1 MSRLWTGFR
10 SVFADGIQAFV
21 AYKRALGRQYRAEES
36 ALRLFDRF
44 LVEHRITTA
53 ADVTPA
59 TIDDF
64 LVSRPRPAP
73 RSYNHLY
80 GTLARFFDWMI
91 RQERLQGSPVRS
103 KPRRGTRVRLPFLL
117 DPAAARRLF
126 DVAGQLP
133 DNNFTTCRGSSFRT
147 IFTLL
152 YGLGLRV
159 GEVERLRV
167 GDIDAA
173 RRVLH
178 IRDTKFAKSRFVPFG
193 PRIDMLLTAHLARR
207 AQQQRPLS
215 ADMPVFAQRSGRPIR
230 ADTISLTFHRLVP
243 QLGLVVPDGAI
254 GPRVHDLRHAFAT
267 RTLLRWYRNGID
279 PRSRLLSLA
288 TFLGHVNPA
297 STAVYLT
304 MTPELLSHASER
316 FRTWAKPVL
325 EEVPR

>member
-1 MSRLWTGFR
+1 MSRLWTEFR
-10 SVFADGIQAFV
+10 SLFADGIQAFL
-21 AYKRALGRQYRAEES
+21 AHKRALGCQYRAEES

-44 LVEHRITTA
+44 LDEHCITAT

-59 TIDDF
+59 VIDDF
-64 LVSRPRPAP
+64 LTSRPRPAP

-80 GTLARFFDWMI
+80 GTLVRFFDWMT
-91 RQERLQGSPVRS
+91 RQERLPCSPVRS
-103 KPRRGTRVRLPFLL
+103 KPRRGTRIRLPFLL

-126 DVAGQLP
+126 EVAGRLP
-133 DNNFTTCRGSSFRT
+133 DNGSTACRGSSFRT

-159 GEVERLRV
+159 GEVARLRV
-167 GDIDAA
+167 RDIDAA

-178 IRDTKFAKSRFVPFG
+178 IRNTKFAKSRLIPYG
-193 PRIDMLLTAHLARR
+193 PRIHALLTAHLARR
-207 AQQQRPLS
+207 AQQQPLS
-215 ADMPVFAQRSGRPIR
+215 AEMPVFAQRSGRPIS

-243 QLGLVVPDGAI
+243 KLGLVIPDGAV

-267 RTLLRWYRNGID
+267 RTLLRWYRKGID
-279 PRSRLLSLA
+279 PRSRLLPLA

-316 FRTWAKPVL
+316 FRTWAKPALKEVL
-325 EEVPR
+325 R

>member
-1 MSRLWTGFR
+1 MSRLWTEFR
-10 SVFADGIQAFV
+10 SACADGIQAFL
-21 AYKRALGRQYRAEES
+21 AYKRALGRQYRAEEK

-44 LVEHRITTA
+44 LAERRITTA
-53 ADVTPA
+53 AEVTPVM
-59 TIDDF
+59 IDEF
-64 LVSRPRPAP
+64 LSSRPRPAP
-73 RSYNHLY
+73 RSYNHLH

-91 RQERLQGSPVRS
+91 RHERLECSPVRS

-133 DNNFTTCRGSSFRT
+133 DTRFTACRGSSFRT

-159 GEVERLRV
+159 GEVERLLI
-167 GDIDAA
+167 GDIDAT

-178 IRDTKFAKSRFVPFG
+178 IRDTKFAKSRLVPFG
-193 PRIDMLLTAHLARR
+193 PRIDAVLTAHLARR
-207 AQQQRPLS
+207 AKQQPLS
-215 ADMPVFAQRSGRPIR
+215 VEMPVFAKRSGRPIS
-230 ADTISLTFHRLVP
+230 AVAISLMFHQLVP
-243 QLGLVVPDGAI
+243 QLGLVVPDGAV
-254 GPRVHDLRHAFAT
+254 GPRAHDLRHAFAT
-267 RTLLRWYRNGID
+267 RTLTRWYRNGID

-316 FRTWAKPVL
+316 FRTWAEPVL

>member
-10 SVFADGIQAFV
+10 SVFADGMRAFL

-36 ALRLFDRF
+36 ALRLLDRF
-44 LVEHRITTA
+44 LVERRVSA
-53 ADVTPA
+53 VDAVTPSL
-59 TIDDF
+59 IDDF

-73 RSYNHLY
+73 GSYNHLH
-80 GTLARFFDWMI
+80 GSLVRFFDWMI
-91 RQERLQGSPVRS
+91 HQERLQRSPVRS

-126 DVAGQLP
+126 DVAGRLP
-133 DNNFTTCRGSSFRT
+133 DNRSTTCRGSSFRT

-159 GEVERLRV
+159 GEVSRLRV
-167 GDIDAA
+167 GDIDVT

-178 IRDTKFAKSRFVPFG
+178 IRNTKFAKSRLVPFG
-193 PRIDMLLTAHLARR
+193 PRIGALLTAHLSQHPHR
-207 AQQQRPLS
+207 QSLS
-215 ADMPVFAQRSGRPIR
+215 AEVPVFSRRNGRPIS
-230 ADTISLTFHRLVP
+230 ATTISLTFHQLVP
-243 QLGLVVPDGAI
+243 QLDLAIPDGAV

-279 PRSRLLSLA
+279 PRSRLSSLA
-288 TFLGHVNPA
+288 TFLGHVDPA

-304 MTPELLSHASER
+304 MTPELLSHANER
-316 FRTWAKPVL
+316 FRTWAELVL

>member
-10 SVFADGIQAFV
+10 SLFADGIQAFL
-21 AYKRALGRQYRAEES
+21 AHKRALGRQYRAEES
-36 ALRLFDRF
+36 ALRLLDRF
-44 LVEHRITTA
+44 LAEHCITA
-53 ADVTPA
+53 IADVTPKV
-59 TIDDF
+59 IDDF
-64 LVSRPRPAP
+64 LMSRPRPAP

-80 GTLARFFDWMI
+80 GTLVRFFDWMI
-91 RQERLQGSPVRS
+91 RHERLQHSPVRS

-117 DPAAARRLF
+117 DSAAARRLF

-133 DNNFTTCRGSSFRT
+133 DNGFTACRGSSFRT

-159 GEVERLRV
+159 GEVARLRV
-167 GDIDAA
+167 RDVDGT

-178 IRDTKFAKSRFVPFG
+178 IRDTKFAKSRLVPYG
-193 PRIDMLLTAHLARR
+193 PRIHALLTAHLARR
-207 AQQQRPLS
+207 AQQQPLS
-215 ADMPVFAQRSGRPIR
+215 AEMPVFAQRSGRPIS
-230 ADTISLTFHRLVP
+230 ADAISLTFHRLVP
-243 QLGLVVPDGAI
+243 QLGLVIPDGAV

-288 TFLGHVNPA
+288 TFLGHVDPA

-304 MTPELLSHASER
+304 MTPELLNYASER
-316 FRTWAKPVL
+316 FSTWAKSVL

>member
-1 MSRLWTGFR
+1 M
-10 SVFADGIQAFV
+10 
-21 AYKRALGRQYRAEES
+21 
-36 ALRLFDRF
+36 RLFDRF
-44 LVEHRITTA
+44 LAEHRITTV

-59 TIDDF
+59 TIDKF
-64 LVSRPRPAP
+64 LVSRSRPAP
-73 RSYNHLY
+73 RSYNHLH
-80 GTLARFFDWMI
+80 GTLVRFFDWMI
-91 RQERLQGSPVRS
+91 RQERLHCSPVRS

-126 DVAGQLP
+126 DVAAQLP
-133 DNNFTTCRGSSFRT
+133 DNNFTRGRGSSFRT

-167 GDIDAA
+167 GDIDAT

-178 IRDTKFAKSRFVPFG
+178 IRDTKFAKSRLVPFG
-193 PRIDMLLTAHLARR
+193 PRIHTLLTEHLAR
-207 AQQQRPLS
+207 AQQQQFLS
-215 ADMPVFAQRSGRPIR
+215 AEMPVFVQRSGRPIR
-230 ADTISLTFHRLVP
+230 ADIISLTFHRLVP
-243 QLGLVVPDGAI
+243 QLGLVIPDGAV

-288 TFLGHVNPA
+288 TFLGHVDPA

-316 FRTWAKPVL
+316 FRTWAKPIL
-325 EEVPR
+325 EEIPR

>member
-10 SVFADGIQAFV
+10 SLFADAMQAFL
-21 AYKRALGRQYRAEES
+21 AHKRALGCQYRAEES
-36 ALRLFDRF
+36 ALRLLDRF
-44 LVEHRITTA
+44 LEEHCITA
-53 ADVTPA
+53 IADVTPA
-59 TIDDF
+59 VIDDF
-64 LVSRPRPAP
+64 LMSRPRPAP

-80 GTLARFFDWMI
+80 GTLVRFFDWMI
-91 RQERLQGSPVRS
+91 RQERLQCSPVRS

-133 DNNFTTCRGSSFRT
+133 DNGFTTCRGSSFRT

-159 GEVERLRV
+159 GEVARLCFRDV
-167 GDIDAA
+167 DAT

-178 IRDTKFAKSRFVPFG
+178 IRDTKFAKSRLVPYG
-193 PRIDMLLTAHLARR
+193 PRIDALLTAHLARR
-207 AQQQRPLS
+207 AQQQSLS
-215 ADMPVFAQRSGRPIR
+215 AEMPVFAQRSARPIS
-230 ADTISLTFHRLVP
+230 ADAISLTFHRLVP
-243 QLGLVVPDGAI
+243 QLGLVIPDGAV

-288 TFLGHVNPA
+288 TFLGHVDPA

-304 MTPELLSHASER
+304 MTPDLLSHASER
-316 FRTWAKPVL
+316 FRTWAKLVL